1 MAKTVCVVLGIG
13 FLLVGLIGFVAPG
26 FLGAHLSAAHNA
38 IHLLSGAVA
47 LYLGLKGSL
56 AAARSFCIAFG
67 VVYLALGVIGFAV
80 GEGSDRMWDL
90 IPGTLM
96 LGTMDHVIHVLLG
109 AIFLVGGFGTR
120 KDVLRSA

>member
-120 KDVLRSA
+120 KDVLRHA

>member
-13 FLLVGLIGFVAPG
+13 FLLVGLIGFVAPS

-96 LGTMDHVIHVLLG
+96 LGTMDHLIHVLLG

-120 KDVLRSA
+120 KGVLRTA